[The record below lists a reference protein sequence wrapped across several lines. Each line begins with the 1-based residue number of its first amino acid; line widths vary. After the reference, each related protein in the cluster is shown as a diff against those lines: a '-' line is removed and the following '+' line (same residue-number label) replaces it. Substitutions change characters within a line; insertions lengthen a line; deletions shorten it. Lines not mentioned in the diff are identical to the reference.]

1 MGALLGGHGGHQR
14 AHRLL
19 AGGHLCEQFVEIAR
33 LVGEEI
39 PELLHEFLET
49 RVLPALAPVDHLVEC
64 GEHLLHAFQVLG
76 AGSLHALA
84 HGVDELLHRLLA
96 QFLHEFLEATFGL
109 GRGKIVGL
117 QRLDLARQVVGKQVE
132 PEVTLGG
139 LLARGGGPAL
149 VARILGRCRL
159 VVDAESLLGH
169 DVGQCLGDL
178 GPDSVEVPRLF
189 QLAAPLPESLE
200 HLPQS
205 LDPPTVPVLHPL
217 AHEGTQRLVDVAMA
231 HDVVGDAGEHVLGI
245 HGKSRLGPVPAGIG
259 ETRGHGR
266 NLVLYVGGRMRVPRT
281 FVFVDIS
288 GFTNF
293 TTSQGDDAAGRLLA
307 SWRAVTRDVASD
319 TGVRIAKWLGDG
331 CMVVAVDQ
339 RDAVTFALELQ
350 KRSGAACA
358 PLSIR
363 VGMAS
368 GLALLFE
375 GDDYIGTAVNMAAR
389 LCDAAEPLEVIIPAE
404 QVEDLPEGVVAIPH
418 APLSLR
424 GLPEAIEV
432 VTLSGEATNAAR
444 NDTGELWTRSP
455 FVL

>member
-1 MGALLGGHGGHQR
+1 
-14 AHRLL
+14 
-19 AGGHLCEQFVEIAR
+19 
-33 LVGEEI
+33 
-39 PELLHEFLET
+39 
-49 RVLPALAPVDHLVEC
+49 
-64 GEHLLHAFQVLG
+64 
-76 AGSLHALA
+76 
-84 HGVDELLHRLLA
+84 
-96 QFLHEFLEATFGL
+96 
-109 GRGKIVGL
+109 
-117 QRLDLARQVVGKQVE
+117 
-132 PEVTLGG
+132 
-139 LLARGGGPAL
+139 
-149 VARILGRCRL
+149 
-159 VVDAESLLGH
+159 
-169 DVGQCLGDL
+169 
-178 GPDSVEVPRLF
+178 
-189 QLAAPLPESLE
+189 
-200 HLPQS
+200 
-205 LDPPTVPVLHPL
+205 
-217 AHEGTQRLVDVAMA
+217 
-231 HDVVGDAGEHVLGI
+231 
-245 HGKSRLGPVPAGIG
+245 
-259 ETRGHGR
+259 
-266 NLVLYVGGRMRVPRT
+266 MRVPRT

-331 CMVVAVDQ
+331 CMVVAVEQ

-404 QVEDLPEGVVAIPH
+404 QVEDLPEGVVTVPH

-424 GLPEAIEV
+424 GLPRAIEV